1 MIFNLFSLSVYKS
14 VYWPSGGLVHDKS
27 FAPPEA
33 IPKVFFLSAVG
44 HYTSFYEYI
53 LSPKIRKAQH
63 TTYLYYFY
71 V

>member
-1 MIFNLFSLSVYKS
+1 MHV
-14 VYWPSGGLVHDKS
+14 KS

-63 TTYLYYFY
+63 TYLSVLFLCK
-71 V
+71 VSN

>member
-1 MIFNLFSLSVYKS
+1 MHV
-14 VYWPSGGLVHDKS
+14 KS

-63 TTYLYYFY
+63 SYLYYFY
-71 V
+71 VR